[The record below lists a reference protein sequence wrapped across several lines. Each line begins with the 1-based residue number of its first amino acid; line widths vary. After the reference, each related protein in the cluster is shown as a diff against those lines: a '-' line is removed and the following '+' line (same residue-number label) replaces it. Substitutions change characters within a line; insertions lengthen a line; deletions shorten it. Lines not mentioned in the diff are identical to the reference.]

1 MSDEQKRHIGR
12 YELLSLLGEGGAAN
26 TYQAR
31 DTESGEEY
39 AVKELRLLKSSHAKQ
54 ISLFEREC
62 AILQELDHPQIPTFI
77 DTVVERREETISLYL
92 VQELIRGQ
100 SLQSILDTGEYFSAR
115 ETVEIMRSCLLPLR
129 YLHERSPPLF
139 HRDIKPANVI
149 RRPDGSC
156 VLVDFGAVREALLDG
171 KSGGSSVVGTFG
183 YMAPEQFQARA
194 YPSTDLYGVAATA
207 LQLLTGVE
215 PGRFP
220 LRRLKPDIHK
230 YLRTDAHLAAILDI
244 LLEPAAEDRY
254 SSTLSLINALE
265 RWETTRAQDPS
276 ASIRRRAPELD
287 GRDEEESPTVSVA
300 PELKASLR
308 VAPPCPGV
316 SSDTAPRLTFG
327 DLDALGPTLKRTEL
341 AKRPPA
347 AHQQLAKGTKGTK
360 TPVVTEPAPALELW
374 VPGGQGASSGGL
386 FFVLVGVALAAYAM
400 LADLAYNSTSWLAI
414 AGLFGLYGIIVAAA
428 GRRSAGKSS
437 VSGRVRTADAQIS
450 KIVKRV
456 ALLGSSEWVVF
467 YSFIGPDELHYANA
481 FRLPS
486 GRAAKEVAMDPSRL
500 LVKYQADDPTLAI
513 LAPRK

>member
-1 MSDEQKRHIGR
+1 MSDEPKRHIGR

-26 TYQAR
+26 TYHAR
-31 DTESGEEY
+31 DTESGHEY
-39 AVKELRLLKSSHAKQ
+39 AVKELRVLKSSHTKQ

-62 AILQELDHPQIPTFI
+62 AILQELDHPQIPTFV
-77 DTVVERREETISLYL
+77 DSVVERREETISLYL

-100 SLQSILDTGEYFSAR
+100 SLQSILDTGEYYSAR
-115 ETVEIMRSCLLPLR
+115 ETVEIMRSCLCPLR
-129 YLHERSPPLF
+129 YLHERTPPLF

-156 VLVDFGAVREALLDG
+156 VLVDFGAVREAVLDG

-207 LQLLTGVE
+207 LQLLTGVD

-254 SSTLSLINALE
+254 SSSLSLINALE
-265 RWETTRAQDPS
+265 RWETTRADDPT
-276 ASIRRRAPELD
+276 AGVRRRAPELD
-287 GRDEEESPTVSVA
+287 GLEEEEPPTVSVA

-308 VAPPCPGV
+308 VAPPRPQV
-316 SSDTAPRLTFG
+316 SSDTAPRLTIG
-327 DLDALGPTLKRTEL
+327 DLDALGPTLKATEL
-341 AKRPPA
+341 AKRPTAP
-347 AHQQLAKGTKGTK
+347 HQQLARGTKGTK
-360 TPVVTEPAPALELW
+360 TPVVTESAPAWEPL
-374 VPGGQGASSGGL
+374 VPGGQGASLGGL
-386 FFVLVGVALAAYAM
+386 VFVFIGAAIAGYAP
-400 LADLAYNSTSWLAI
+400 LADLAYNTKAWVAI
-414 AGLFGLYGIIVAAA
+414 GALLGIYGVLVAVT
-428 GRRSAGKSS
+428 GRRPAGKSA
-437 VSGRVRTADAQIS
+437 VSGRARTAEPQIA

-456 ALLGSSEWVVF
+456 STLGSPEWVVA
-467 YSFIGPDELHYANA
+467 YSFLGPDELHYNNA

-486 GRAAKEVAMDPSRL
+486 GRAAREVAKDPNRL
-500 LVKYQADDPTLAI
+500 VVKYQADDPSLSI

>member
-1 MSDEQKRHIGR
+1 MSDELQRHIGR

-26 TYQAR
+26 TFHAR
-31 DTESGEEY
+31 DTESGGEY
-39 AVKELRLLKSSHAKQ
+39 AVKELRLLKSSHTKQ
-54 ISLFEREC
+54 IALFEREC
-62 AILQELDHPQIPTFI
+62 AILSELDHPQIPTFI
-77 DTVVERREETISLYL
+77 DSVVERREETISLYL
-92 VQELIRGQ
+92 VQELIRGE
-100 SLQSILDTGEYFSAR
+100 SLQSILDSGEYFSAR
-115 ETVEIMRSCLLPLR
+115 ETVEIMQSCLEPLR

-156 VLVDFGAVREALLDG
+156 VLVDFGAVREAVLDG
-171 KSGGSSVVGTFG
+171 KSGGSSVVGTYG

-194 YPSTDLYGVAATA
+194 YPSTDLYGIAATA

-265 RWETTRAQDPS
+265 RWETTRAGDPS

-287 GRDEEESPTVSVA
+287 GLEEEESPTVTVA
-300 PELKASLR
+300 PELVASLL
-308 VAPPCPGV
+308 VPPPRPDV
-316 SSDTAPRLTFG
+316 SSDTAPRLTFD
-327 DLDALGPTLKRTEL
+327 DLDAFGPTLKRTEL
-341 AKRPPA
+341 AKLPTA

-360 TPVVTEPAPALELW
+360 TPVLTEAAPIWELF
-374 VPGGQGASSGGL
+374 VPGGQGASLGGL
-386 FFVLVGVALAAYAM
+386 IFVLAGAGLAAYAS
-400 LADLAYNSTSWLAI
+400 LAGVAYNAEVWAVVGALI
-414 AGLFGLYGIIVAAA
+414 AVYGIIVAASGRRAA
-428 GRRSAGKSS
+428 GRSS
-437 VSGRVRTADAQIS
+437 VSGRARTADAQVS

-456 ALLGSSEWVVF
+456 ATLGSAEWIVL
-467 YSFIGPDELHYANA
+467 YSFLGPDELHYTNA

-486 GRAAKEVAMDPSRL
+486 GRAAKEVAKDPNRL
-500 LVKYQADDPTLAI
+500 VVKYQADDPTLSI